1 MIKAII
7 FDLDGTLL
15 DTLPDIHLSL
25 NETLRLCGYP
35 AVTLEQTRAY
45 IGNGAKDL
53 VVRALPAGAD
63 TERCFQTFTQTFS
76 RNTGEHTQPFA
87 GVCEGLARL
96 KAQGYRIAVVTN
108 KPQYATHTLAEKFFP
123 DLFECVIGDDGTFP
137 RKPDPAAARY
147 CALKMRVPCSEC
159 LFVGDG
165 ETDVRTA
172 RNAGMRGVAVLWG
185 YRTQAQLSAA
195 GAVDFVR
202 DFAELENFVKNS

>member
-63 TERCFQTFTQTFS
+63 TERCF
-76 RNTGEHTQPFA
+76 
-87 GVCEGLARL
+87 
-96 KAQGYRIAVVTN
+96 
-108 KPQYATHTLAEKFFP
+108 
-123 DLFECVIGDDGTFP
+123 
-137 RKPDPAAARY
+137 
-147 CALKMRVPCSEC
+147 
-159 LFVGDG
+159 
-165 ETDVRTA
+165 
-172 RNAGMRGVAVLWG
+172 
-185 YRTQAQLSAA
+185 
-195 GAVDFVR
+195 
-202 DFAELENFVKNS
+202 